1 MVTWRGRSH
10 SVHSHRGQSRYNR
23 NSLSH
28 ARRRGYSGSSS
39 YRRSLSRRSKSKSAY
54 WHSQYKRPNSQ
65 TWKGKLKRNIHK
77 SSAMKL
83 TGQHISKYASKVT
96 NSLVKYGV
104 MENKVKVIQTP
115 SVVCGYI
122 GTSNTQLCT
131 MGGMCYNLNQPI
143 SGGDATQATGFGAF
157 ASLEAFKL
165 QRAPATTAATT
176 AMNNNVL
183 QGRYCFA
190 KYLKL
195 CIEIQCTPNLI
206 TSVANLASLGAE
218 FLCPAIFRV
227 LVVRKKPDSEINSI
241 APTFARSLFLS
252 WAGPNSHMGL
262 VNSTAETSEQPVEPK
277 DVLYRP
283 VNLSQYQVLKDFN
296 FSMGFPSIT
305 GVAYNSKNVGYK
317 RINLSLPI
325 NQKLEYQMGTGAS
338 SNVTPNN
345 TDCDYSILIMS
356 GIPGCNQAEML
367 SGSPTNPAVQPTL
380 VNKWRSNVS
389 GHFSFVDA

>member
-1 MVTWRGRSH
+1 MVRGRSRSVKFGVGSRSYNRGRIRYH
-10 SVHSHRGQSRYNR
+10 PHRSSTSVHRHMVSSHYKRSG
-23 NSLSH
+23 
-28 ARRRGYSGSSS
+28 ARRR
-39 YRRSLSRRSKSKSAY
+39 Y
-54 WHSQYKRPNSQ
+54 WNSQYKKPNSQ

-83 TGQHISKYASKVT
+83 TGQHISKYASKIT
-96 NSLVKYGV
+96 NSLVNYGV
-104 MENKVKVIQTP
+104 MEKKVKVIQTP

-122 GTSNTQLCT
+122 GTTNSQLCT
-131 MGGMCYNLNQPI
+131 MGGMCYNLNNPI
-143 SGGDATQATGFGAF
+143 AGGDTTQSTGFGAF
-157 ASLEAFKL
+157 QSLEAFKL
-165 QRAPATTAATT
+165 QRAPATASVT
-176 AMNNNVL
+176 AMNNNTL

-206 TSVANLASLGAE
+206 TSVANLTSLGAE

-227 LVVRKKPDSEINSI
+227 LVVRKKPDSEVANQ

-252 WAGPNSHMGL
+252 WAGANSHMGL
-262 VNSTAETSEQPVEPK
+262 VNSTPETSEQPVEPK

-283 VNLSQYQVLKDFN
+283 INLSQYQVLKDFN
-296 FSMGFPSIT
+296 FSMGFPTIT
-305 GVAYNSKNVGYK
+305 GTAYNSKNVGYK
-317 RINLSLPI
+317 RINLTLPI

-338 SNVTPNN
+338 SNVVPNN

-356 GIPGCNQAEML
+356 GLPGCNQSEML
-367 SGSPTNPAVQPTL
+367 SGSPLNPAVQPTH
-380 VNKWRSNVS
+380 VNKWRSNCS